1 MLECCYANDGVT
13 WLYACSGAA
22 NTGYLANQVA
32 RKIMNAGCGNLLPMK
47 NRSKPLFR
55 IPHRKKKNC
64 SFNNISI
71 ADLWLPLCPALF
83 PPF

>member
-1 MLECCYANDGVT
+1 MAECCCANDGVT
-13 WLYACSGAA
+13 LLYACSGAA

-32 RKIMNAGCGNLLPMK
+32 RKIMNDGCGNLLPMK

-55 IPHRKKKNC
+55 IPQRKKKNC

-71 ADLWLPLCPALF
+71 ADLWLPLYPALSL
-83 PPF
+83 PF